1 MPKRAKVSE
10 CSAEM
15 VYDIVNIQMAHKN
28 ARKGKSYY
36 QEVKMVDSNQAKYLY
51 DLQEKIIDGTI
62 RTSEYIKFEKQEG
75 PKLREIFK
83 LPYYPDRIYQWAII
97 QVIEPILIRNL
108 TRDTYSAIPG
118 RGTYAA
124 YKELKKAL
132 KSDYK
137 GTQWCLKIDIRKYYP
152 NINREKLKKVY
163 RHLIKD
169 KGIINMLDEIIDSM
183 PGDKGVPIGNYISQY
198 SGNVYL
204 SEFDHRVKE
213 VYGVKYYYRYMDDMV
228 FLAETKEELQVLLKE
243 IKRWLKEEMDL
254 DVKENWSLFYVEDR
268 GINFVGYIFRHNNI
282 RLRRSIV
289 NTLRKISLKIRRKV
303 NKGQIINFNLY
314 CGINSMCGWLKHC
327 DSGGLRVKYVDII
340 WDHVEYYH
348 DNVIKF
354 NAKKR
359 RLKKDAGNQGNNSR
373 RAA

>member
-15 VYDIVNIQMAHKN
+15 VYDIINLQRAHQN

-36 QEVKMVDSNQAKYLY
+36 QEVKMVESNPAKYLY
-51 DLQEKIIDGTI
+51 DLQDSIIDGTI
-62 RTSEYIKFEKQEG
+62 KTSEYVRFEKQEG

-97 QVIEPILIRNL
+97 QVIEPVLIRNL

-124 YKELKKAL
+124 YKAVNKAL
-132 KSDYK
+132 HSDPK

-183 PGDKGVPIGNYISQY
+183 PGDRGVPIGNYISQY
-198 SGNVYL
+198 SGNIYL

-213 VYGVKYYYRYMDDMV
+213 VYGVKYYFRYMDDMV
-228 FLAETKEELQVLLKE
+228 FLAETKEELQALLKE
-243 IKRWLKEEMDL
+243 IKRWLKEELDL
-254 DVKENWSLFYVEDR
+254 DVKEDWSLFYVEDR
-268 GINFVGYIFRHNNI
+268 GINFIGYVFRHKLI
-282 RLRRSIV
+282 RLRKSIV
-289 NTLRKISLKIRRKV
+289 KTLRKISLKIKQKV
-303 NKGQIINFNLY
+303 NRGQIINFHLY

-327 DSGGLRVKYVDII
+327 DSGGLYQKYVAIV

-354 NAKKR
+354 NAEKR
-359 RLKKDAGNQGNNSR
+359 RLKKDAGNQRNDTR

>member
-15 VYDIVNIQMAHKN
+15 VYDIVNLQKAHQN

-36 QEVKMVDSNQAKYLY
+36 KEVQMVDSNPAKYLY
-51 DLQEKIIDGTI
+51 DLQDDIMNGTI
-62 RTSEYIKFEKQEG
+62 KTSEYVRFEKQEG

-97 QVIEPILIRNL
+97 QVIEPTLIKHL

-124 YKELKKAL
+124 YKAVKHAL
-132 KSDYK
+132 KSDVK
-137 GTQWCLKIDIRKYYP
+137 GTQWCLKIDIKKYYP
-152 NINREKLKKVY
+152 NINRERLKKVY

-213 VYGVKYYYRYMDDMV
+213 IYRIKYYFRYMDDMV

-243 IKRWLKEEMDL
+243 IKVWLKEELDL
-254 DVKENWSLFYVEDR
+254 DVKANWSLFYVEDR
-268 GINFVGYIFRHNNI
+268 GINFVGYVFKHNNI

-289 NTLRKISLKIRRKV
+289 NTLRKISLKIKQKV
-303 NKGQIINFNLY
+303 NKGQIINFHLY

-327 DSGGLRVKYVDII
+327 DSGGLREKYVDII
-340 WDHVEYYH
+340 WDHVTYYH
-348 DNVIKF
+348 DKVIKL
-354 NAKKR
+354 NAEKW
-359 RLKKDAGNQGNNSR
+359 RLKKHADNSGNNTR